1 MDPGV
6 LLDMGEKLGSTEIAN
21 KFARD
26 YATMWDLR
34 CSRLAAA
41 LDRRD
46 YRAAIDAVISLKVS
60 SAMVGGVRLAQ
71 LAEQLEQA
79 LKQGDLD
86 TGLALMGKVTK
97 YGHDTVNELR
107 LR

>member
-1 MDPGV
+1 MDPAV
-6 LLDMGEKLGSTEIAN
+6 LLDMGEKLRSTEIAN
-21 KFARD
+21 RFARD
-26 YATMWDLR
+26 YAAMWDLR
-34 CSRLAAA
+34 RKRLAAA

-46 YRAAIDAVISLKVS
+46 YPAAIDAVISLKVS

-79 LKQGDLD
+79 IRQGDLD
-86 TGLALMGKVTK
+86 AGLALMGKITH
-97 YGHDTVNELR
+97 YGHKTVNELR